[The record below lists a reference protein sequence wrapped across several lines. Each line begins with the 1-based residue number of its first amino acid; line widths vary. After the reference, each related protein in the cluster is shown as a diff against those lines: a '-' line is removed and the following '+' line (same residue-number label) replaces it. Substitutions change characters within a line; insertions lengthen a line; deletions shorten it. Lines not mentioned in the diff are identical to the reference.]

1 MVGHCGVGLGS
12 SAAGGRRDERGDHRQ
27 VGRYILKRFVLL
39 LIIIFFVSVASF
51 FLVHLL
57 PGNPTDTILGPDA
70 TPANVIIVNHQLG
83 LDKPLWQQYFIWMGH
98 VLQGNLGQ
106 SYTTHQTTASII
118 KESFPIDLELIILS
132 QILAFACAFPMAM
145 KSSRKP
151 NKAFDNAANS
161 TTFGMLA
168 LPPFVIAPVF
178 VLLFAVHWHI
188 FPGPASYVPLS
199 QNVWT
204 NLHSMLLPSIVLA
217 MGSVVVYFRLLRN
230 DLIAT
235 LQEDFITMARSKGLS
250 DRRIMWRHALR
261 PSSVSL
267 LASAGVT
274 IGSLIAGTFVV
285 ELLLQMPGLGY
296 QLIFS
301 VNQDDYTVVQGI
313 VLFVAV
319 AIVLVN
325 FVFDFLFTVVDPRI
339 ARD

>member
-1 MVGHCGVGLGS
+1 
-12 SAAGGRRDERGDHRQ
+12 
-27 VGRYILKRFVLL
+27 VGRYIAKRFVLL

-57 PGNPTDTILGPDA
+57 PGNPTDTILGPNA
-70 TPANVIIVNHQLG
+70 TPANVIIVNHELG
-83 LDKPLWQQYFIWMGH
+83 LDKALWQQYFIWIGH
-98 VLQGNLGQ
+98 VVGGNLGQ
-106 SYTTHQTTASII
+106 SYTTHQTTRAII
-118 KESFPIDLELIILS
+118 GQAFPIDLELIVFS
-132 QILAFACAFPMAM
+132 QIMAFAVAFPMAM
-145 KSSRKP
+145 SASRRP
-151 NKAFDNAANS
+151 NGLFDQVANS

-168 LPPFVIAPVF
+168 LPPFVIAPVM
-178 VLLFAVHWHI
+178 VLLFAVHWHV
-188 FPGPASYVPLS
+188 FPGPASYVPITQS
-199 QNVWT
+199 FWT
-204 NLHSMLLPSIVLA
+204 NVHAMLLPSIVLA
-217 MGSVVVYFRLLRN
+217 MGSIVVYFRLLRN

-235 LQEDFITMARSKGLS
+235 LHEDFITMARSKGLS

-267 LASAGVT
+267 LASVGVT

-296 QLIFS
+296 QLVFS

-313 VLFVAV
+313 TLVVAV

-325 FVFDFLFTVVDPRI
+325 FLFDFLFTVVDPRI

>member
-1 MVGHCGVGLGS
+1 M
-12 SAAGGRRDERGDHRQ
+12 
-27 VGRYILKRFVLL
+27 GRYIAKRVVLL
-39 LIIIFFVSVASF
+39 LIIIVFVSVASF
-51 FLVHLL
+51 FVVHLL
-57 PGNPTDTILGPDA
+57 PGNPSVTILGPND
-70 TPANVIIVNHQLG
+70 TPQNAAILNHQLG
-83 LDKPLWQQYFIWMGH
+83 LDKPLWQQYFIWISH
-98 VLQGNLGQ
+98 VFQGNLGQ
-106 SYTTHQTTASII
+106 SYTTHQTTTSII
-118 KESFPIDLELIILS
+118 SQSFPIDIELIVVS
-132 QILAFACAFPMAM
+132 QLMSFAVAFPMAM
-145 KSSRKP
+145 AASRRP
-151 NKAFDNAANS
+151 NGIFDQVSNS

-188 FPGPASYVPLS
+188 FPGPASYVPLT
-199 QNVWT
+199 QNFWS
-204 NLHSMLLPSIVLA
+204 NLHTMLLPSIVLA
-217 MGSVVVYFRLLRN
+217 MGSIVVYFRLLRN

-285 ELLLQMPGLGY
+285 ELLLQIPGLGF
-296 QLIFS
+296 QLIS
-301 VNQDDYTVVQGI
+301 SISQDDYTVVQGI
-313 VLFVAV
+313 TLVVAI

-325 FVFDFLFTVVDPRI
+325 FAFDFLFTIVDPRI